1 MFEQYNIS
9 INDNNFVVRFIQSS
23 DYYKNYLHL
32 LKQLSDFNTELIN
45 YDIFEKFINSL
56 NNNHQIIVFENIKT
70 QTIIGT
76 ITILI
81 ENKIIHNMGKVCHI
95 EDLVVEE
102 SFNGNGIGKLLLNEA
117 KKYAIKSNCYK
128 SILDC
133 SDHNVMFY
141 KKNKFEHKGNQMA
154 LYY

>member
-1 MFEQYNIS
+1 MFKQYNIS

-32 LKQLSDFNTELIN
+32 LKQLSDFNTELIKH
-45 YDIFEKFINSL
+45 DIFEKFINSL
-56 NNNHQIIVFENIKT
+56 NNNHQIIVIENIKT

-102 SFNGNGIGKLLLNEA
+102 LFNGMGIGKLLLTEA
-117 KKYAIKSNCYK
+117 KKYAINSNCYK

-141 KKNKFEHKGNQMA
+141 KKNMFEHKGNQMA
-154 LYY
+154 LYH